1 MEKQCMDFMFW
12 VCLILFFPAD
22 IILFVS
28 VKTVQEWKKYIIKEF
43 YLKGGM

>member
-1 MEKQCMDFMFW
+1 MDFMFW
-12 VCLILFFPAD
+12 VCFILFFPSD

-28 VKTVQEWKKYIIKEF
+28 VKTVQELKKYIIKEF